1 MYRRDLVT
9 AEIENL
15 GKVVA
20 AIMKLKLEGKL
31 PEAETLL
38 NETLAKNFNL
48 PNELLTNP
56 DVDLFQQWLSD
67 GNLLP
72 EKLDS
77 LREFLYFELGTSH
90 ERNKLMAPKLNLIYN
105 HLSDKH
111 KIVHLTNLHRQ
122 EIVQQYL

>member
-20 AIMKLKLEGKL
+20 AIMALKLEGKL
-31 PEAETLL
+31 PEANTLL
-38 NETLAKNFNL
+38 DETLAKSFNL
-48 PNELLTNP
+48 SSELLANP
-56 DVDLFQQWLSD
+56 EVNLFQEWLND
-67 GNLLP
+67 GNLPP

-77 LREFLYFELGTSH
+77 LSEFLYFELGISG

-105 HLSDKH
+105 HLSNKH

-122 EIVQQYL
+122 QIIQQYL